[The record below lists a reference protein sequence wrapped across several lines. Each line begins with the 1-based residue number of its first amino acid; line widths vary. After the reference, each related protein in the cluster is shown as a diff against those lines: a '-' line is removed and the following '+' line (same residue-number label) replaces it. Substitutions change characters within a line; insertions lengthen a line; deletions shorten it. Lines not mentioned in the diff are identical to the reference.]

1 MMERE
6 KPVPTNLLI
15 FDIYGCSGHFRKFD
29 TNSSSLSYDFPP
41 RTTIVGLIAGI
52 VGLPSERFDRR
63 NPYYEKFSTNK
74 CRVAISVRK
83 SIRKIMQ
90 TVNYVQTKKSK
101 GGIKAVNLSAGGTQI
116 PLEIVLPER
125 NSDEIRYRIYF
136 YHVGNEVMEEL
147 KERLK
152 TNKFAYP
159 PYLGLSEFIAGIQF
173 VDDIESDKIIRNCAP
188 ERSVDIATVIN
199 VNCLHENSLTFKSDA
214 TTFLQ
219 YIKDRMP
226 LDFTSERKLKNVQ
239 DFIYE
244 KNVNKIKAGVDE
256 YYEITYREPQN
267 GTILT
272 ENIVFMEV

>member
-1 MMERE
+1 MIERE

-15 FDIYGCSGHFRKFD
+15 FDIYGCSGHFRKFY

-52 VGLPSERFDRR
+52 VGLPSERFDTR

-90 TVNYVQTKKSK
+90 TVNYVRTKNL
-101 GGIKAVNLSAGGTQI
+101 GELNLSAGHTQI
-116 PLEIVLPER
+116 PLEIILPER

-136 YHVGNEVMEEL
+136 YHMESKINEIMEEL

-152 TNKFAYP
+152 TNKFAYL

-173 VDDIESDKIIRNCAP
+173 VDAIESDKIIRNCAS

-244 KNVNKIKAGVDE
+244 KNINKIKARVDE

-272 ENIVFMEV
+272 ENIVFMEA